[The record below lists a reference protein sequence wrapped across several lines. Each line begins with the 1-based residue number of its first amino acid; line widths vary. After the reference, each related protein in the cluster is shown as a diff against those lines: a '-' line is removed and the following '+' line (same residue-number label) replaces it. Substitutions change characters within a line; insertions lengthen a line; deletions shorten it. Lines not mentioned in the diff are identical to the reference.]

1 MVIGTESDMR
11 SKSKKATKFKKG
23 CTAARMSM
31 VGYGVWW
38 VQDVK

>member
-23 CTAARMSM
+23 CTAARMSI
-31 VGYGVWW
+31 VGYGV
-38 VQDVK
+38 